1 MRPAGSPL
9 YAAPELMDADS
20 RAASPQGYDAAKSDM
35 WSCGVILYALLTST
49 LPFDGDDM
57 RALINLVV
65 RGVPRRPLP
74 RRCGPEAADLLHQL
88 LVRQPSDRLSA
99 ADALEHAWLRPVADP
114 SAVEPRL
121 RAVRTMPDS
130 LPSTTTATAEV
141 HSGTAGDEGGV
152 GEEAQRRG
160 LSATVDFFK
169 QLVKQERR
177 RELGKRGDGPPG
189 EGREIGKSPGEL
201 GKRGDGPPGEGREIG
216 GEKCMKAAGEEGSGV
231 DCPSAAAPT
240 MAAAG
245 AAGQAVHPA
254 AIDADTTEAIAT
266 SGSGASKEAV
276 AAPAVHA
283 AAPSATLTETV
294 AGLDVSDAHAADESE
309 VQEGSVGQARQPG
322 SQLTREERQ
331 AIKAMIDAEKAL

>member
-189 EGREIGKSPGEL
+189 EGREIG
-201 GKRGDGPPGEGREIG
+201 

>member
-177 RELGKRGDGPPG
+177 RELGKRGG
-189 EGREIGKSPGEL
+189 
-201 GKRGDGPPGEGREIG
+201 GPPGEGREIG